1 MKKTY
6 YSISEICEY
15 FPVKKKQQNYAIII
29 NYKERKKERKTGYSG
44 VGRCLNFKDRRAKIL
59 GWSCR
64 GSTSLPGLSYE
75 DEVGASEKF
84 EK

>member
-6 YSISEICEY
+6 YSVSEY

-29 NYKERKKERKTGYSG
+29 IYKERRGTGRRKM
-44 VGRCLNFKDRRAKIL
+44 FKDRRAKIL
-59 GWSCR
+59 GWFCR
-64 GSTSLPGLSYE
+64 GSTLFPGLSCE
-75 DEVGASEKF
+75 DEVGASGKF